1 MNISSHKQPPNLLIE
16 KKWDKQPKLFV
27 LGFLFSSC
35 PFLLLYL
42 PFAENDLLSLVYFFI
57 AIFLAIGGLCLY
69 LGFAHRLNRSFILI
83 EKNQLS
89 SWSSPLPLS
98 PKQLVLRK
106 NVQQVYILP
115 KGQIESGHFILAYQT
130 TDDWHRFLLGDFLGQ
145 AHNYFQLSLREAQ
158 KLEQLIEEFW
168 EIEDA
173 PLEEEL
179 QNQQKRSSQLES
191 ASTEPPLQTSLSEL
205 VQNQN
210 YPLTIDLQENELF
223 ILKTSPKDQLPIFAY
238 FGWAFGLIGVFSLL
252 VVTGFLLQASLS
264 NLLPF
269 LILILP
275 LTFIAVAITLLRK
288 NKQDKQISLQI
299 HLSQDSLRVRYNGQ
313 KRKQELSIPKTQ
325 IQAILPDQRS
335 GYFVYDR
342 QGGGERVSHEEYFLS
357 LLLKNQE
364 YQEVHAPLA
373 LSISKEESQF
383 LAQLLQQALYQL

>member
-1 MNISSHKQPPNLLIE
+1 MNITVQKQAQSLLIK
-16 KKWDKQPKLFV
+16 KKWVPQPKLF
-27 LGFLFSSC
+27 LFGFLFSSC
-35 PFLLLYL
+35 PLLLLYL
-42 PFAENDLLSLVYFFI
+42 PFAENDLALSYLFI
-57 AIFLAIGGLCLY
+57 AIFVAVGCLCFY
-69 LGFAHRLNRSFILI
+69 LGLAQSLNHSFILV
-83 EKNQLS
+83 EKEQLS

-98 PKQLVLRK
+98 PKQLLSRK
-106 NVQQVYILP
+106 NIQQIYILP

-130 TDDWHRFLLGDFLGQ
+130 TDDWRRFLLGDFLGQ

-158 KLEQLIEEFW
+158 RLEQLIEEFW

-179 QNQQKRSSQLES
+179 QDQQKNHSKLES
-191 ASTEPPLQTSLSEL
+191 ASSATPLQGSLSEL
-205 VQNQN
+205 IQNHN
-210 YPLTIDLQENELF
+210 YPITIDLQDNELF

-238 FGWAFGLIGVFSLL
+238 FGWAFGLIGLFSLL

-288 NKQDKQISLQI
+288 SKQDKQISLQI

-373 LSISKEESQF
+373 LAISKEESQF